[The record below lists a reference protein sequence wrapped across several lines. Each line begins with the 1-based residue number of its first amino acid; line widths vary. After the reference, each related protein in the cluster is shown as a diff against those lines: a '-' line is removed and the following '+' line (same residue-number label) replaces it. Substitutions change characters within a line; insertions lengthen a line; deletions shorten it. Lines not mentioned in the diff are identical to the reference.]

1 VNNKSEFNSEHTR
14 TARSLLAAALQTG
27 EDEIGEH
34 TAIGT
39 TERWDSLAHMRLILA
54 LEKHGGQQ
62 LDTGAMLAIES
73 FSDVVQLIRE
83 TDC

>member
-1 VNNKSEFNSEHTR
+1 VNDKSKLDNEYAR
-14 TARSLLAAALQTG
+14 TARSLLAEALQTD

-54 LEKHGGQQ
+54 LEKHGGRQ

-73 FSDVVQLIRE
+73 FTDVVKLIRKS
-83 TDC
+83 DF